1 MGEYWQ
7 LFVVLAFALLGTMAV
22 LTLTGRME
30 NLERIPAV
38 AETLLGVRISCEA
51 MVSSWFGDRIKI
63 STR

>member
-1 MGEYWQ
+1 
-7 LFVVLAFALLGTMAV
+7 
-22 LTLTGRME
+22 ME